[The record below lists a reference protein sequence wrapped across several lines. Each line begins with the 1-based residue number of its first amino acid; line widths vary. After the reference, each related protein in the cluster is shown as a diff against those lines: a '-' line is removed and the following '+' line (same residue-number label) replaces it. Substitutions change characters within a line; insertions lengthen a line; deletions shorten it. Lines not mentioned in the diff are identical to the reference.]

1 MKHASYV
8 GACGICRQN
17 AGEVPIEGGIV
28 YENNLWLV
36 RHMASPTPLV
46 GWTMFHTQRHVQGP
60 AHFND
65 QEAQSLGPALRTVC
79 EAVERLTG
87 ALRVYI
93 MNFGEST
100 PHMHAHLVPRYQ
112 EMPAGVPW
120 SVADLYRAVGQKQAK
135 AADQAKVQEFTAKLR
150 ADLSKKKL
158 PG

>member
-1 MKHASYV
+1 MKHASNV
-8 GACGICRQN
+8 AACGICRQN

-65 QEAQSLGPALRTVC
+65 QEAQALGPALRTVC
-79 EAVERLTG
+79 EAIERLTG
-87 ALRVYI
+87 APRVYI

-120 SVADLYRAVGQKQAK
+120 SVADLYRAVGQKKAP

-150 ADLSKKKL
+150 ADLAKKKIA
-158 PG
+158 G